1 MTKWKTSGLTAA
13 EVRRRR
19 ELGQDNRAVK
29 PPMKTIPQIFAS
41 NIFTY
46 FNAVFLIIAV
56 ILLLVQSYRDLTFLP
71 VIIANTVIGIVQ
83 ELRARRVLGKLTVL
97 HSPKA
102 QVLRVGEE
110 RTVPVE
116 DLVLDDAIILKAGAQ
131 IPADAEVM
139 EGEVLVNE
147 ALLTGEED
155 EIRKRKGKELMSGSF
170 VVSGE
175 CVARLTKVGADSY
188 AARLTLQAKE
198 MAGGEQSEILRSL
211 NKFVKIVGVAIIPLA
226 VIMFVQQF
234 IFQGTPLQQTVQSF
248 TAAVIGMIPEGLFL
262 LASVTLVI
270 SAMRL
275 ASQQVLLH
283 DMKSI
288 ETLARADVL
297 CVDKTGTI
305 TENTMTVAEV
315 VPDGVT
321 GRELK
326 NLLADY
332 AAASA
337 ADNAT
342 MQALQAEFKR
352 VRSRQ
357 KILRVIPFSSRAK
370 YSGVEFVDGLYLLG
384 APEIL
389 LGEGYDDA
397 KVARQ
402 VAEGGRVLVL
412 VRASRADYRVG
423 DKVEQLG
430 FVVLRNKVRATAAAT
445 FRYFVEQGVEVKVIS
460 GDNAAAVA
468 RIAEQVGIKGHE
480 HYVDVSKLG
489 EAELRAATTKYT
501 VFGRVKPEQKR
512 QIVQALKSAGHTVAM
527 TGDGVNDVLALKDAD
542 ASVAMASGS
551 DAAVQAAQMVLLDSD
566 FSRMP
571 AVVGEGRRVVNNLER
586 SGSLF
591 LVKNIFSF
599 LMMTLAILFS
609 VTYPLVPAQVSLVTM
624 FTIGIPSFLLAQIP
638 NRNLIR
644 GSFVGNVLKKAIP
657 GGLTDVIL
665 VGATLIVGMWLGL
678 NGESLGTACTL
689 TFGAVGV
696 VFLLRICWPF
706 DRWKAIIWIGM
717 ILGLA
722 LTITF
727 LPWLFAIMTDI
738 PMMVWLLVA
747 VMAVVAIPLMMGLD
761 RVIIKIWEK
770 IEKRRKNYQKVQS

>member
-1 MTKWKTSGLTAA
+1 MAKWKIKGLTVA

-46 FNAVFLIIAV
+46 FNAVFAIIAA

-83 ELRARRVLGKLTVL
+83 ELRARAVLGKLTVL

-102 QVLRVGEE
+102 RVLREGEE
-110 RTVPVE
+110 QTVPVE
-116 DLVLDDAIILKAGAQ
+116 DLVLDDVIILKAGAQ

-175 CVARLTKVGADSY
+175 CAARLTKVGADSY
-188 AARLTLQAKE
+188 AAQLTLQAKE
-198 MAGGEQSEILRSL
+198 MASGEQSEILRSL
-211 NKFVKIVGVAIIPLA
+211 NKIVKIVGVAIIPLA
-226 VIMFVQQF
+226 AIMFVQQF
-234 IFQGTPLQQTVQSF
+234 IFAGTPLQQTVQSF

-275 ASQQVLLH
+275 AGQKVLLH

-315 VPDGVT
+315 VPGGAT
-321 GRELK
+321 ERGLK
-326 NLLADY
+326 DALADF

-352 VRSRQ
+352 TRSHDKVVRT
-357 KILRVIPFSSRAK
+357 IPFSSRAK
-370 YSGVEFVDGLYLLG
+370 YSGVEFTGGLYLLG

-389 LGEGYDDA
+389 LGENYDNSL
-397 KVARQ
+397 VAQQ

-412 VRASRADYRVG
+412 VRATNADYQAG
-423 DKVEQLG
+423 DKVERLG

-468 RIAEQVGIKGHE
+468 RIAEQVGIKGYE
-480 HYVDVSKLG
+480 KYVDASRLG
-489 EAELRAATTKYT
+489 EAELRDAATQYT

-512 QIVQALKSAGHTVAM
+512 QIVQALQSAGHTVAM

-644 GSFVGNVLKKAIP
+644 GSFVGNVLRKALP

-665 VGATLIVGMWLGL
+665 VAGAAIIGIGLGL
-678 NGESLGTACTL
+678 SNEVLGTVCTL

-696 VFLLRICWPF
+696 VFLWRICRPF
-706 DRWKAIIWIGM
+706 DRSKWIIWIGM
-717 ILGLA
+717 VLGLV
-722 LTITF
+722 LTVAF
-727 LPWLFAIMTDI
+727 LPWLFAVVTDL
-738 PMMVWLLVA
+738 PLVAWLLVA
-747 VMAVVAIPLMMGLD
+747 VMAVVAGPLMAGLEVVTNKSFD
-761 RVIIKIWEK
+761 KAAKV
-770 IEKRRKNYQKVQS
+770 RRK